1 MIDILFPVHNRVEF
15 TKVAADALAR
25 HTNKSLVRLVYIYD
39 DKSVDGAGRQA
50 YRILRSA
57 FKNIVIVSSFQG
69 FGGPVAIMNDYLRQS
84 TVEMFAKIDNDTVV
98 CPQWLDI
105 CYEVMRNN
113 SQLDLLGIEPHSD
126 IVAPGV
132 GRVVRG
138 AFAARFI
145 GGIGLM
151 RTRVFRQAMKPL
163 VQSNKY
169 FGFTSWQTDHEM
181 VSKGWLHPAL
191 PITLLDRIPV
201 MPWSKLSVEYIARG
215 WQRPY
220 GVYHPISSYLWEDLK
235 LIS

>member
-39 DKSVDGAGRQA
+39 DKSVDGAGKQA

-69 FGGPVAIMNDYLRQS
+69 FGGPVEIMNDYIRQS

-105 CYEVMRNN
+105 CCQVMEDH
-113 SQLDLLGIEPHSD
+113 QDLDLLGIEPHSP
-126 IVAPGV
+126 IVQA
-132 GRVVRG
+132 G
-138 AFAARFI
+138 ATPVPRSYFEARFI

-169 FGFTSWQTDHEM
+169 FGFTSWQTEHEL

-191 PITLLDRIPV
+191 PITLLDRIPD
-201 MPWSKLSVEYIARG
+201 MPWSELSVEYQARG

-220 GVYHPISSYLWEDLK
+220 GVYNPISSYLWEDLK
-235 LIS
+235 LIR